1 MKKTTRFFLSVL
13 FITAVYVACGP
24 QSQTAEIEGME
35 FDSVVVDSVARL
47 LDIPDAPT
55 CELSLSIQYAKGGK
69 AELIN
74 DTLLRSG
81 ILTPDYLSLDQQ
93 KLTVKES
100 VDSFVCRYI
109 TDYLKDYRE
118 LYVADRDHGAS
129 YNCIYKV
136 KTRTRSNNKNVL
148 NYIAEIFSYGGG
160 AHGIKQTLVRNFD
173 VKTGHL
179 ITLDDIFVSGY
190 EDAMKAKIVEKM
202 SSKFKVKDLQALQEK
217 YIFADSHVYVPE
229 NFILED
235 KKIIFIYCEDEIA
248 PHDVGEIR
256 LTFYKGEISTY
267 LK

>member
-1 MKKTTRFFLSVL
+1 MPFWMRIFGLKSSENRTFLKLSSGEQRLVLLARAFVKDPELLILDEPLHGLDDMNRQLVKNVINTFSLRKNKTIIMVTH
-13 FITAVYVACGP
+13 Y
-24 QSQTAEIEGME
+24 QEE
-35 FDSVVVDSVARL
+35 
-47 LDIPDAPT
+47 
-55 CELSLSIQYAKGGK
+55 
-69 AELIN
+69 
-74 DTLLRSG
+74 
-81 ILTPDYLSLDQQ
+81 
-93 KLTVKES
+93 
-100 VDSFVCRYI
+100 
-109 TDYLKDYRE
+109 YLKDYRD
-118 LYVADRDHGAS
+118 LYISDRDHGAS

-136 KTRTRSNNKNVL
+136 KTRTRSSNKMNVL

-179 ITLDDIFVSGY
+179 ITLDDLFVSGY

-202 SSKFKVKDLQALQEK
+202 SSKFKVKDLQALQDK

-235 KKIIFIYCEDEIA
+235 NKIIFIYCEDEIA

>member
-1 MKKTTRFFLSVL
+1 MKKTTRFFLSVI
-13 FITAVYVACGP
+13 FITAVLAACGP

-69 AELIN
+69 AEQIN

-81 ILTPDYLSLDQQ
+81 ILTPDYLSLDQR

-109 TDYLKDYRE
+109 TDYLKD
-118 LYVADRDHGAS
+118 
-129 YNCIYKV
+129 
-136 KTRTRSNNKNVL
+136 VL
-148 NYIAEIFSYGGG
+148 NYIAEVFSYGGG

-179 ITLDDIFVSGY
+179 ITLDDLFVSGY

-202 SSKFKVKDLQALQEK
+202 SSKFKVKDLQALQDK

-235 KKIIFIYCEDEIA
+235 NKIIFIYCEDEIA

>member
-1 MKKTTRFFLSVL
+1 MKKTTRFFLSVI
-13 FITAVYVACGP
+13 FITAVLVACGP

-69 AELIN
+69 AEQIN

-81 ILTPDYLSLDQQ
+81 ILTPDYLSLDQR

-109 TDYLKDYRE
+109 TDYLKDYRD
-118 LYVADRDHGAS
+118 LYISDRDHGAS

-136 KTRTRSNNKNVL
+136 KTRTRSNKMNVL

-179 ITLDDIFVSGY
+179 ITLDDLFVSGY

-202 SSKFKVKDLQALQEK
+202 SSKFKVKDLQALQDK

-235 KKIIFIYCEDEIA
+235 NKIIFISSKA
-248 PHDVGEIR
+248 
-256 LTFYKGEISTY
+256 
-267 LK
+267 